1 MKYLFSTFYN
11 TIYVKSYISSL
22 LKTNKEGSKPLSYT
36 TADSAEA
43 QKLSIS
49 SKPCIFWPPHL
60 VFLTN
65 TLGAACQYF

>member
-11 TIYVKSYISSL
+11 MVYVKSYMSSL
-22 LKTNKEGSKPLSYT
+22 LKTKNKESKPLSDT

-43 QKLSIS
+43 QKLHIS
-49 SKPCIFWPPHL
+49 SKPYIFWLPHL

-65 TLGAACQYF
+65 TLGTACQYF